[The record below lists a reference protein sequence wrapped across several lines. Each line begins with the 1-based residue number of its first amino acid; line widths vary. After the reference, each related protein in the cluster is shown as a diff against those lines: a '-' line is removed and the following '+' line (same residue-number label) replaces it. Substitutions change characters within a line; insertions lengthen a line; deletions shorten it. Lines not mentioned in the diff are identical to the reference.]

1 MKFHVGAIPE
11 NKDFDPQAERWAS
24 IREPGPCLVQLLA
37 IPLAFIILILL
48 GSLLYL
54 VWPPGSVTASI
65 TLMVVF
71 GLALFPIHE
80 LLHAICFPEGFR
92 SPNTIIGLWPT
103 RLVFYAH
110 YEGEM
115 SRDRFLAVF
124 FAPFFGLSLLPIAII
139 ALFQWPS
146 LELALLCLVNGGAAS
161 VDILGIL
168 LIGLQV
174 PRLAL
179 VRNRGWRSYWKLKE
193 TGHRQL

>member
-1 MKFHVGAIPE
+1 MKFHIGAIPE
-11 NKDFDPQAERWAS
+11 NEDFDPQAGGWTGV
-24 IREPGPCLVQLLA
+24 REPGPCLIQLLA
-37 IPLAFIILILL
+37 VPLLFIILILL

-54 VWPPGSVTASI
+54 VWPPGPVTVSVAV
-65 TLMVVF
+65 MVVF

-80 LLHAICFPEGFR
+80 LLHAIFFPEGLG
-92 SPNTIIGLWPT
+92 SPNTIIGFWPT
-103 RLVFYAH
+103 RLLFYAH

-124 FAPFFGLSLLPIAII
+124 CAPFFGLSLLPIVII

-161 VDILGIL
+161 VDIIGIW
-168 LIGLQV
+168 LIGFQV
-174 PRLAL
+174 PRLAV

-193 TGHRQL
+193 RERRKL